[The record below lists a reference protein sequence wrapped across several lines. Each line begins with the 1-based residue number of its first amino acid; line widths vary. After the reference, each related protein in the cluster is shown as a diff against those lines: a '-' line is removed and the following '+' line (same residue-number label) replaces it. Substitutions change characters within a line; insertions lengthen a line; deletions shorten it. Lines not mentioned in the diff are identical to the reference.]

1 MEEIQE
7 PYVKLSIFC
16 PSDLVGR
23 AMQLATGER
32 GNLMGV
38 DYLDASR
45 AVLHFEI
52 PLAEIV
58 TSFHDRLKSVT
69 QGFASMDYEEIG
81 YRTSDLVKMDVLL
94 NAETVDALATIL
106 HREKAYLRGKALV
119 ERLKEVIPRHTFTVP
134 IQAAIGSR
142 VIARETISAIKKNVI
157 QRIHGGGARD
167 RKAKLLSKQ
176 KKGKERM
183 KQMGKVTLPQEAF
196 LSIVRISQLDTD

>member
-1 MEEIQE
+1 
-7 PYVKLSIFC
+7 
-16 PSDLVGR
+16 
-23 AMQLATGER
+23 
-32 GNLMGV
+32 
-38 DYLDASR
+38 
-45 AVLHFEI
+45 
-52 PLAEIV
+52 
-58 TSFHDRLKSVT
+58 
-69 QGFASMDYEEIG
+69 MDYEEIG